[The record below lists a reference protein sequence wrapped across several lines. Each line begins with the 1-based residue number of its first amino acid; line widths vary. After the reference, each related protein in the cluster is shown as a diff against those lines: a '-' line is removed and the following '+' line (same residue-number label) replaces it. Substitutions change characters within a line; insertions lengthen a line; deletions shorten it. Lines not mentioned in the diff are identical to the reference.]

1 MDNSVSFQKR
11 LNNFQP
17 NFITESKQQ
26 FSELE
31 KRIVVMII
39 NQIRNVKDYQ
49 EGQNLRFTIPITELA
64 KSNNYRKLYQAAKS
78 LTDKKILYEDFSNP
92 KAPSFASL
100 VPFPLVRT
108 VNEDGRNLLEITM
121 LANVV
126 PQFIELGSRYTKYS
140 IDVMLSLESVYSQ
153 RIYELMMMYYNRG
166 QRVFT
171 YSVDKLKFMLNCP
184 DSYNFKEIQRWALK
198 VAQAELFNKANI
210 IFEYVPS
217 KKDRKKI
224 LELEFTI
231 KSFMDVATEAVEEE
245 MDSFYQASETNKYL
259 VARNL
264 LETQYTFTQQQIEE
278 ILSFPEKLEKF
289 VKVNSEIEN
298 GKIVV
303 KTSKTQYMATV
314 LGYKTQKGE
323 VRTKSKKH

>member
-1 MDNSVSFQKR
+1 MDNPIVFQKR

-92 KAPSFASL
+92 RNPSFASL

-108 VNEDGRNLLEITM
+108 VNEEGRSFLEITM

-153 RIYELMMMYYNRG
+153 RLYELMMMYYNRG

-171 YSVDKLKFMLNCP
+171 YSVEKLKFMLNCP
-184 DSYNFKEIQRWALK
+184 ESYNYKEIQRWALK
-198 VAQAELFNKANI
+198 VAQAELFAKANI
-210 IFEYVPS
+210 VFEYVPS
-217 KKDRKKI
+217 KKERKKI

-231 KSFMDVATEAVEEE
+231 KSFMDVVNEAVEEE
-245 MDSFYQASETNKYL
+245 MESFYSTTDTNRYL

-264 LETQYTFTQQQIEE
+264 LETQYTFTSQQIEE
-278 ILSFPEKLEKF
+278 ILNSKEKLEKF
-289 VKVNSEIEN
+289 VQVNSEIEN
-298 GKIVV
+298 GKITVR
-303 KTSKTQYMATV
+303 TSKTQYMATV
-314 LGYKTQKGE
+314 LGFKSQKPE
-323 VRTKSKKH
+323 TRRKKA